1 MERTVTMKKR
11 AVLFGMAAA
20 LLLSLCGCSS
30 KNTKG
35 GAEKA
40 EIYVEKIDNLSEDF
54 IKGVDVSSL
63 ISLEESGVVFYG
75 FDGKEQDIFKTLK
88 EAGVN
93 YVRVRVWNDPYDAQ
107 GNGYGGGNNDID
119 KAVEIG
125 RRATAAGL
133 KLLVDFHYSDFWA
146 DPNKQDAPKA
156 WVDYTVD
163 EKIQA
168 VYDYTYEC
176 MDILVNKNGVDV
188 GMVQLGNEINN
199 GLCGETDWSARC
211 GIVQSGIDAV
221 KAVDD
226 SILTAVH
233 FTDPEEEGMY
243 AKYASIFER
252 YQVDYDVFA
261 SSYYSYWHEDMEN
274 LTHQLSVV
282 ASTYNKKVMVVENSY
297 AYNLVDADGQGNTVG
312 SEADL
317 TDGYPASVQGQAHLV
332 RDVMAAVAAV
342 GENGIG
348 YFYWEP
354 AWIPVGVYDVNAAD
368 RDEVW
373 RANSLLWEKYG
384 SGWASSYAAEYDPE
398 DAGQYY
404 GGSAWENQAMFDSTG
419 HPLAS
424 LKVFS
429 YVDHGAETD
438 VHVEQVRNMT
448 VVLDAGDSYQLPETV
463 DALYNNNEV
472 KQLAVEWQSPVY
484 DLNKAGTYE
493 IVGKITEK
501 GSDAEG
507 WEVILSL
514 KVRPS
519 NILADYSFEEEK
531 HDNWIITYPEGA
543 TKCVDFQKKAADALT
558 GEYSLH
564 FWTSGRVEFNAE
576 QTVTAPESG
585 NYIFKANIQGGDAGE
600 NEMHIYV
607 LVDNGSSVEEYTQ
620 SFTVNGWAN
629 WQTPV
634 INGIKAEAGD
644 KITVGVSIRA
654 GEGAWGTV
662 DDLELYLE

>member
-1 MERTVTMKKR
+1 MKKR
-11 AVLFGMAAA
+11 AVLIGMAAA
-20 LLLSLCGCSS
+20 LLLSLCGCG
-30 KNTKG
+30 TKKEGDGAG
-35 GAEKA
+35 GEKA
-40 EIYVEKIDNLSEDF
+40 EIYVEKIDNLGEDF
-54 IKGVDVSSL
+54 IKGADVSSL

-93 YVRVRVWNDPYDAQ
+93 YVRVRVWNNPYDAQ

-125 RRATAAGL
+125 RRATAAGM

-156 WVDYTVD
+156 WADYTVD
-163 EKIQA
+163 EKLQA

-221 KAVDD
+221 RAVDG
-226 SILTAVH
+226 SILTAIH
-233 FTDPEEEGMY
+233 FTNPEEGMY
-243 AKYASIFER
+243 AKYASIFDR
-252 YQVDYDVFA
+252 YGVDYDVFA
-261 SSYYSYWHEDMEN
+261 SSYYSFWHGDLEN
-274 LTHQLSVV
+274 LTHQLSAV
-282 ASTYNKKVMVVENSY
+282 ASAYDKKVMVVENSY
-297 AYNLVDADGQGNTVG
+297 AYNLVDSDGQGNTVG

-317 TDGYPASVQGQAHLV
+317 TQGYPASVQGQARMV

-354 AWIPVGVYDVNAAD
+354 AWIPVGVYDVNLPD

-424 LKVFS
+424 LRVFS
-429 YVDHGAETD
+429 YVNEGAEAD
-438 VHVEQVRNMT
+438 IHVEQVRNISVT
-448 VVLDAGDSYQLPETV
+448 LDAGDGYQLPETV
-463 DALYNNNEV
+463 EALYNNNEV

-484 DLNKAGTYE
+484 DLNRAGTYE

-519 NILADYSFEEEK
+519 NILEDYSFEEEK
-531 HDNWIITYPEGA
+531 HDCWVITYPEGA
-543 TKCVDFQKKAADALT
+543 AQCVDFQKKASDAVT

-600 NEMHIYV
+600 NEMYIYV
-607 LVDNGSSVEEYTQ
+607 LVDDGSSGEEYTR

-629 WQTPV
+629 WQIPV

-644 KITVGVSIRA
+644 KITVGISIRA

>member
-1 MERTVTMKKR
+1 MKKR
-11 AVLFGMAAA
+11 AVLFGMAGV

-30 KNTKG
+30 GKSTKG
-35 GAEKA
+35 GAKEA
-40 EIYVEKIDNLSEDF
+40 EIYVEKIDNLNEDF

-107 GNGYGGGNNDID
+107 GNGYGGGNNDIH

-156 WVDYTVD
+156 WADYTVD

-176 MDILVNKNGVDV
+176 MDILVNQNGVDV

-233 FTDPEEEGMY
+233 FTNPEEKGMY

-261 SSYYSYWHEDMEN
+261 SSYYSYWHEDLEN
-274 LTHQLSVV
+274 LTHQLNVV
-282 ASTYNKKVMVVENSY
+282 ASAYNKKVMVVENSY

-317 TDGYPASVQGQAHLV
+317 TDGYPASVQGQANMV

-354 AWIPVGVYDVNAAD
+354 AWIPVGVYDANGAD

-398 DAGQYY
+398 DAGEYY

-429 YVDHGAETD
+429 HVD
-438 VHVEQVRNMT
+438 
-448 VVLDAGDSYQLPETV
+448 
-463 DALYNNNEV
+463 
-472 KQLAVEWQSPVY
+472 
-484 DLNKAGTYE
+484 
-493 IVGKITEK
+493 
-501 GSDAEG
+501 
-507 WEVILSL
+507 
-514 KVRPS
+514 
-519 NILADYSFEEEK
+519 
-531 HDNWIITYPEGA
+531 
-543 TKCVDFQKKAADALT
+543 
-558 GEYSLH
+558 
-564 FWTSGRVEFNAE
+564 
-576 QTVTAPESG
+576 
-585 NYIFKANIQGGDAGE
+585 
-600 NEMHIYV
+600 
-607 LVDNGSSVEEYTQ
+607 
-620 SFTVNGWAN
+620 
-629 WQTPV
+629 
-634 INGIKAEAGD
+634 
-644 KITVGVSIRA
+644 
-654 GEGAWGTV
+654 
-662 DDLELYLE
+662 